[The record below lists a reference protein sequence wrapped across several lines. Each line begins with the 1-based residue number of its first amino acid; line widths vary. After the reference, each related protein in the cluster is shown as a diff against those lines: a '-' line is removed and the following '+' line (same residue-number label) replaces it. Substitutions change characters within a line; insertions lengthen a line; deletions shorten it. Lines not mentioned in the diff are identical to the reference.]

1 MENKMEHEIEN
12 GQLII
17 SFYGEIDG
25 YNVAYYR
32 NKLNVL
38 LAINDD
44 DVIFDF
50 KHTTFIDSAGVGLVL
65 GRYQQLSKEGR
76 KLSLRRLSNTA
87 YKVFELSGLFEIME
101 YLKEAE
107 KNYGKSYNRWKTD
120 FSRREYH
127 NYGSCQIR
135 WYSDP
140 ESLLS
145 QRHQ

>member
-17 SFYGEIDG
+17 SFYGEIH
-25 YNVAYYR
+25 VYR

-101 YLKEAE
+101 YLKEA
-107 KNYGKSYNRWKTD
+107 
-120 FSRREYH
+120 
-127 NYGSCQIR
+127 QI
-135 WYSDP
+135 
-140 ESLLS
+140 
-145 QRHQ
+145 

>member
-107 KNYGKSYNRWKTD
+107 KNYGKSYNRWKRD
-120 FSRREYH
+120 NGKREYH
-127 NYGSCQIR
+127 DHGSCI
-135 WYSDP
+135 P
-140 ESLLS
+140 EWNSNSETLLFKRN
-145 QRHQ
+145 Q

>member
-65 GRYQQLSKEGR
+65 GRYQQLSSPSYTSKATAWNLPCFNALINASGSMIGPLLVLTNITVSFI
-76 KLSLRRLSNTA
+76 KAIVSSLI
-87 YKVFELSGLFEIME
+87 K
-101 YLKEAE
+101 
-107 KNYGKSYNRWKTD
+107 
-120 FSRREYH
+120 
-127 NYGSCQIR
+127 
-135 WYSDP
+135 
-140 ESLLS
+140 
-145 QRHQ
+145 

>member
-44 DVIFDF
+44 DVIL
-50 KHTTFIDSAGVGLVL
+50 I
-65 GRYQQLSKEGR
+65 LS
-76 KLSLRRLSNTA
+76 
-87 YKVFELSGLFEIME
+87 
-101 YLKEAE
+101 
-107 KNYGKSYNRWKTD
+107 
-120 FSRREYH
+120 
-127 NYGSCQIR
+127 IR
-135 WYSDP
+135 
-140 ESLLS
+140 LLS
-145 QRHQ
+145 IVQG

>member
-44 DVIFDF
+44 DVIL
-50 KHTTFIDSAGVGLVL
+50 ILSIRLLSIVQGVGLVL

-101 YLKEAE
+101 YLKEA
-107 KNYGKSYNRWKTD
+107 
-120 FSRREYH
+120 
-127 NYGSCQIR
+127 QI
-135 WYSDP
+135 
-140 ESLLS
+140 
-145 QRHQ
+145 